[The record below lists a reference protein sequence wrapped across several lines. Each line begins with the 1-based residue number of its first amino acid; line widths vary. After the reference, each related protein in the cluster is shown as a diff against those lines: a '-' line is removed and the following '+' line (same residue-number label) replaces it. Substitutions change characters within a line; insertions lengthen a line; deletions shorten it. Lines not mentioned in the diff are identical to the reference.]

1 MPTKNFAI
9 LPYLNR
15 IGMLINES
23 FLAVKALLRPN
34 LYKDVD
40 NEGNK

>member
-15 IGMLINES
+15 IGMPDKWE
-23 FLAVKALLRPN
+23 FLSC
-34 LYKDVD
+34 
-40 NEGNK
+40 